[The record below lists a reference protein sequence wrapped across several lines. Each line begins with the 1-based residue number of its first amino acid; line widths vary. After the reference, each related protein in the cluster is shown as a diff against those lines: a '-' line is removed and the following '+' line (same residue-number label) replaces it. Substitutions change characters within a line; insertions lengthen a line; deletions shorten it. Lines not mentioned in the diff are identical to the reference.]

1 MISLIVSH
9 TYIIPIGKRRNGH
22 LIVKPSDATSPPR
35 KREPVSPMKTFAGF
49 QFQQRKPHIAPRSD
63 AARRPNPANL
73 SENAITRNVTAT
85 VAVTEE
91 QSPSIPSVRFTLF
104 TQP

>member
-22 LIVKPSDATSPPR
+22 LIVNPSDATSPPR

-63 AARRPNPANL
+63 AARSPNPANL
-73 SENAITRNVTAT
+73 SENAITSCCYGRTEPVNSVSKIYAVYTA
-85 VAVTEE
+85 VNYYD
-91 QSPSIPSVRFTLF
+91 
-104 TQP
+104 